1 MGASTTFAPP
11 GPPPGL
17 TTAGII
23 TPKKNKKDDYRRI
36 CTKTAHSLRLQT
48 VLRRRFKEFSGV
60 LLFRRW
66 ISRESWGKGGASW
79 GKRRGFKE
87 FYWSRRWISRE
98 RWGKGG
104 ASWGKGG
111 GGPPRKPF
119 ANAMNRELSQKSAK
133 GGKDIRPFRPF
144 RPGFCL
150 FPRVRRFFSPDSH
163 PLSGRRGGRRG
174 GRRRERWCA
183 GEKGGAPFPEN
194 HWGAGF
200 FTQKIGFL
208 RGENRV
214 FA

>member
-1 MGASTTFAPP
+1 
-11 GPPPGL
+11 
-17 TTAGII
+17 
-23 TPKKNKKDDYRRI
+23 
-36 CTKTAHSLRLQT
+36 
-48 VLRRRFKEFSGV
+48 
-60 LLFRRW
+60 
-66 ISRESWGKGGASW
+66 
-79 GKRRGFKE
+79 
-87 FYWSRRWISRE
+87 
-98 RWGKGG
+98 
-104 ASWGKGG
+104 
-111 GGPPRKPF
+111 
-119 ANAMNRELSQKSAK
+119 MNRELSQKGAK
-133 GGKDIRPFRPF
+133 GGKNHFLKGCLDLV
-144 RPGFCL
+144 FCL